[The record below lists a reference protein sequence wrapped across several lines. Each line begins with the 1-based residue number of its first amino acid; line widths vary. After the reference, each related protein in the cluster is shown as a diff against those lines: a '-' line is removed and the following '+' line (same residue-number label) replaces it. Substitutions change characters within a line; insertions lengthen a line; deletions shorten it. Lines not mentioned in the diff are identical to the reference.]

1 MDDALVNS
9 LIDRDWAP
17 FLEQVRRL
25 DLGEPTRANS
35 RIDIPVQPLDTDAEF
50 LAVLFCDGYDAQAPL
65 LDFADPEKPAQVGG
79 PYWPRIEGAP
89 MNSVVWNGRT
99 VPIIC
104 TPGTRGYH
112 LHESHAAEQ
121 HPRERWRLPVVATL
135 VARFLRMGPYR
146 GRGV

>member
-1 MDDALVNS
+1 VDDALVNA
-9 LIDRDWAP
+9 LLDRDWEP
-17 FLEQVRRL
+17 FAEQVRRL
-25 DLGEPTRANS
+25 GLGDPSHANS
-35 RIDIPVQPLDTDAEF
+35 RINIPVEPPGTDDEF

-65 LDFADPEKPAQVGG
+65 LDFADPNNPADVGG

-112 LHESHAAEQ
+112 LHQSHVAEQ

-135 VARFLRMGPYR
+135 LARFLRMGPYR